1 MRWADKPHA
10 LAALFLIAVVE
21 SSVFPIPPDV
31 LLIAIVASSPR
42 LWLRSAALC
51 TAGSVIGA
59 AGGYLIGAAFMATLG
74 QPIVEFYNAQHHW
87 AKVVELYNSE
97 WGVWFLAAAA
107 FTPIPYKVATI
118 AAGATGMAFVPFLL
132 VSLVG
137 RAARFFLVAASSGS
151 SARDPPDS
159 REELRPRGARVPRP
173 PRRRLRRP
181 EVLLIRPGR
190 TRVRCAAPCRGGP
203 VPFAFSRRREASE
216 RTIDA
221 ASRAPMIPSE
231 RPIGKCPPKASFS
244 QAIFSPTKTRTRPRP
259 YFSRWNFPTAPARR
273 KKSARSPRI
282 AQMFD
287 VKTRSGSRVIAK
299 IAGTESIAKT
309 TSDISMKT
317 RARRSGVPMSR
328 PPRARRGAARGAR
341 A

>member
-1 MRWADKPHA
+1 MSAPAPEPETAPTAETPGAAVAPHPVLRALAAPRRWIRGLYDWTMRWADKPHA

-74 QPIVEFYNAQHHW
+74 QSIVEFYNAQHHW

-97 WGVWFLAAAA
+97 WGIWFLAAAA

-137 RAARFFLVAASSGS
+137 RAARFFLVAGL
-151 SARDPPDS
+151 
-159 REELRPRGARVPRP
+159 LRLFGPAI
-173 PRRRLRRP
+173 RRTL
-181 EVLLIRPGR
+181 EKNFDLAALAFLVLL
-190 TRVRCAAPCRGGP
+190 VGG
-203 VPFAFSRRREASE
+203 FLAL
-216 RTIDA
+216 
-221 ASRAPMIPSE
+221 
-231 RPIGKCPPKASFS
+231 K
-244 QAIFSPTKTRTRPRP
+244 
-259 YFSRWNFPTAPARR
+259 YF
-273 KKSARSPRI
+273 
-282 AQMFD
+282 
-287 VKTRSGSRVIAK
+287 
-299 IAGTESIAKT
+299 
-309 TSDISMKT
+309 
-317 RARRSGVPMSR
+317 
-328 PPRARRGAARGAR
+328 
-341 A
+341 